1 MLVHESS
8 ERYDQSTIL
17 IAQRGDM
24 DEITIKV
31 KQKLQS
37 NVLSKVSELAM
48 QGKWH
53 YQGFDIPILL
63 RMLGLKYLDESLL
76 NRQLDDINYM
86 VKVKTTP
93 WSHGSKMK
101 EKMLI

>member
-1 MLVHESS
+1 
-8 ERYDQSTIL
+8 
-17 IAQRGDM
+17 
-24 DEITIKV
+24 
-31 KQKLQS
+31 
-37 NVLSKVSELAM
+37 M

-53 YQGFDIPILL
+53 YQGFDIPILYRL
-63 RMLGLKYLDESLL
+63 MPEGGILKYLDESLL